1 MKVVFA
7 ARARIN
13 FDNQID
19 YLIAQGATKAA
30 KRLRLRVHTFL
41 TSFLIVHPRTG
52 AYLAERDLWE
62 TNIPRT
68 KMIIW
73 YRFTADVLAVIDVW
87 HSSQDRQS
95 AP

>member
-1 MKVVFA
+1 MRVVFA

-13 FDNQID
+13 LDKQID
-19 YLIAQGATKAA
+19 YLIAEGATRAA
-30 KRLRLRVHTFL
+30 KTLRTRVRTFL
-41 TSFLIVHPRTG
+41 TQFLMIYPRTG

-68 KMIIW
+68 KLIIW
-73 YRFTADVLAVIDVW
+73 YRFTNDVLAVIDVW
-87 HSSQDRQS
+87 HVSQDRQS